1 MKRLIAIAL
10 AVLMMLSMTACAG
23 TADDGKYVVGICQY
37 MPHDSLDQ
45 ATQGFKDALVA
56 ALGEDKVTF
65 KDQDAAGEFS
75 NCGTIIDGFVAE
87 KVDLILAN
95 ATPALQAAASATAEI
110 PILGTSVTD
119 YATALGITDWT
130 GTVGGNISGTSD
142 LAPLE
147 EQAAIIQDL
156 FPEAKT
162 VGLLYCSAE
171 PNSLYQVGV
180 VEKCLTEMGYTCAR
194 YAFND
199 ANDLA
204 AVTESA
210 VGAVDVMYMPTDNV
224 AANYPETI
232 GNVLL
237 PAEIPLVTGESSSCA
252 VAGVATLC
260 INYYDLGRITGEMA
274 AKVLTG
280 EAKISEMAVSYAP
293 EVTKVYNAELCEKL
307 GVAIPE
313 GYEALS

>member
-1 MKRLIAIAL
+1 MKRLIAIVLAL
-10 AVLMMLSMTACAG
+10 LMMLSMTACGA
-23 TADDGKYVVGICQY
+23 ADDGKYVVGICQY

-65 KDQDAAGEFS
+65 KEQDAAGEFS

-130 GTVGGNISGTSD
+130 GTIGNNISGTSD

-237 PAEIPLVTGESSSCA
+237 PAEIPLVTGESSSGA

>member
-1 MKRLIAIAL
+1 MKRLIAIGL
-10 AVLMMLSMTACAG
+10 AVLMMLSMTACGA
-23 TADDGKYVVGICQY
+23 ADDGKYVVGICQY

-45 ATQGFKDALVA
+45 ATDGFKDALVE
-56 ALGEDKVTF
+56 ALGEGNVTF
-65 KDQDAAGEFS
+65 EEQDAGGEPS
-75 NCGTIIDGFVAE
+75 NCTIIIDGFVAE

-95 ATPALQAAASATAEI
+95 ATPALTAAVSATAEI

-119 YATALGITDWT
+119 YATALGIADWT
-130 GTVGGNISGTSD
+130 GTVGGNVSGTSD

-171 PNSLYQVGV
+171 PNSLYQIGV
-180 VEKCLTEMGYTCAR
+180 VEKCLTEMGYTCEH

-204 AVTESA
+204 VVTESA
-210 VGAVDVMYMPTDNV
+210 VGNIDVMYMPTDNV

-237 PAEIPLVTGESSSCA
+237 PAEIPMVTGESSSCS

-280 EAKISEMAVSYAP
+280 EADISEMAIEYAP

-307 GVAIPE
+307 GVAVPE
-313 GYEALS
+313 GYEALN

>member
-10 AVLMMLSMTACAG
+10 ALLMMLSMTACGAAAG
-23 TADDGKYVVGICQY
+23 DGKYVVGICQY

-65 KDQDAAGEFS
+65 KEQDAAGEFS

-95 ATPALQAAASATAEI
+95 ATPALQAAASATAKI

-130 GTVGGNISGTSD
+130 GTVGNNISGTSD

-162 VGLLYCSAE
+162 IGLLYCSAE
-171 PNSLYQVGV
+171 PNSLYQIGV
-180 VEKCLTEMGYTCAR
+180 VEACLTGMGYACEHF
-194 YAFND
+194 AFTD
-199 ANDLA
+199 ANDLS
-204 AVTESA
+204 AVTQSA
-210 VGAVDVMYMPTDNV
+210 VGAIDVMYMPTDNV

-280 EAKISEMAVSYAP
+280 EAKIAEMAVEYAP